1 MKKFT
6 VFDCSGDIPVSE
18 IQKREQAETTVDWMN
33 NEIISSRLN
42 WLPYEMTN
50 AKIVNFQQL
59 TIVKKITILPEEAKM
74 VAYRATTTF
83 FFE

>member
-1 MKKFT
+1 
-6 VFDCSGDIPVSE
+6 
-18 IQKREQAETTVDWMN
+18 
-33 NEIISSRLN
+33 
-42 WLPYEMTN
+42 MTN

-83 FFE
+83 FLNKFFRYVEVQIK